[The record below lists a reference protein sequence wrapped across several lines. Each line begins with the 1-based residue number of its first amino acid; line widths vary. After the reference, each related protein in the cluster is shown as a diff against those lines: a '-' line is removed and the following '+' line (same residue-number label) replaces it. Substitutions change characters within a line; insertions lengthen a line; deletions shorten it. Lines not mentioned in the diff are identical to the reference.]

1 MTTVRDGSAGALVL
15 AEIAIRTA
23 ELRDSDP
30 SVRAGEDDA
39 VHPMRVTTR
48 RLRSVLATY
57 HRLLDRTVTDRLRDE
72 LRWLAAV
79 LGAERDLEVMSTR
92 LARAF
97 DETGTDEA
105 VRRFVED
112 VLRRRHRA
120 AHRKLVRTLDTKRYQ
135 RLLTDLAGLVADPP
149 LRGRASKP
157 ADRVLPA
164 LVGRSWQRVRR
175 AQEQHDSDR
184 DPRLHEVRKA
194 AKRARY
200 AAEVAAPVIGK
211 PARRFAKAHKR
222 IQSTLGHHQD
232 AVVCRG
238 LIREL
243 AGLADDRGLGAF
255 DLGRLHAG
263 QDQLADRLDAAFTRD
278 VWPKASRPALRRWLP

>member
-1 MTTVRDGSAGALVL
+1 MTAVRDGSAGAVVL
-15 AEIAIRTA
+15 AELAFRTT
-23 ELRDSDP
+23 ELRDCDP
-30 SVRAGEDDA
+30 SVRADEDDA
-39 VHPMRVTTR
+39 VHRMRVTTR

-57 HRLLDRTVTDRLRDE
+57 RRLLDRSVTDRLRDE

-79 LGAERDLEVMSTR
+79 LGADRDLEVMSTR
-92 LARAF
+92 LATAS
-97 DETGTDEA
+97 EEAGIDEA
-105 VRRFVED
+105 VRRFLEGE
-112 VLRRRHRA
+112 LRRRHRT

-135 RLLTDLAGLVADPP
+135 RLQTDLAGLVADPP
-149 LRGRASKP
+149 LRGRAAKP

-164 LVGRSWQRVRR
+164 LVGRSWQRLRR
-175 AQEQHDSDR
+175 AYEQHDSDR
-184 DPRLHEVRKA
+184 DLQLHEIRKA

-200 AAEVAAPVIGK
+200 AAEVAVPVIGR

-243 AGLADDRGLGAF
+243 AGLADDRGLGTF

-263 QDQLADRLDAAFTRD
+263 QDQLAVRLDAAFTRD
-278 VWPKASRPALRRWLP
+278 VWPRATRPALRRWLL